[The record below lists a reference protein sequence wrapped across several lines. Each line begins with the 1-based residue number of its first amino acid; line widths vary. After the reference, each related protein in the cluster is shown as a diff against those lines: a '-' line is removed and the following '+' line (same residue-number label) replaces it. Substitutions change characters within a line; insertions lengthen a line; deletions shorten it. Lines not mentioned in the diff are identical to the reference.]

1 MKLKW
6 LQFLQNLMPWRMNN
20 GTYSNGQSSS
30 SHTSQSSRKPCRTQ
44 SLNRL
49 QSLMLLRRLWQRQ
62 KPNRTNCKMP
72 PRLKSKKQR
81 LEKSKCN
88 IYLYNL
94 FCNEFGSKW
103 NRSQGYFNYSNITI
117 KILYIQLVASIP
129 CILSN
134 YQWTNIIYFITF
146 IIFLSYSK
154 RVNKLNVRSVIFI

>member
-1 MKLKW
+1 MSVQKLKHQLVKLKW
-6 LQFLQNLMPWRMNN
+6 LQFLQSLMPWRMNN
-20 GTYSNGQSSS
+20 GTYSIGQSSS
-30 SHTSQSSRKPCRTQ
+30 SHTSQSSRKPWRTQ

-49 QSLMLLRRLWQRQ
+49 QSLKLLRRLWQQQNR
-62 KPNRTNCKMP
+62 NRTSCKMP
-72 PRLKSKKQR
+72 PRLKPKKQW

-117 KILYIQLVASIP
+117 KILYIQLIASIP

-134 YQWTNIIYFITF
+134 YQWTN
-146 IIFLSYSK
+146 FL
-154 RVNKLNVRSVIFI
+154 